1 MSLRLDECLCTT
13 LCLVCDLDSTVSLVR
28 RVDRNALWCN
38 TLDFRLVLVV
48 IFPIQDRWSHSS
60 RLSLVASHPHR
71 PRLLVASPRP
81 NRLSLASSSSFF
93 FFFFFF
99 FFRWCHFRASTTDTP
114 TLAVVLQSSSSLCTG
129 ASSFSSKSSTRRR
142 PNRRRTLNVHR
153 RLPNNNNNN
162 NTPRPSSRVAS
173 RRSSSSSSSSST
185 KVRLEKRLA
194 NARNA
199 FVVSKREKTKN
210 FFENFPPKN
219 EKKGLGF
226 RRNI

>member
-81 NRLSLASSSSFF
+81 NRLSLASSSF
-93 FFFFFF
+93 
-99 FFRWCHFRASTTDTP
+99 
-114 TLAVVLQSSSSLCTG
+114 SSSSSSSGG
-129 ASSFSSKSSTRRR
+129 AISARRRQTPPRSSFYNPPPFVRVWPLLSHSNRTRRR
-142 PNRRRTLNVHR
+142 PNRRRTLNVPRRR

-162 NTPRPSSRVAS
+162 TPLAPDGHLLCNFATPS
-173 RRSSSSSSSSST
+173 
-185 KVRLEKRLA
+185 
-194 NARNA
+194 N
-199 FVVSKREKTKN
+199 VSACPSNRA
-210 FFENFPPKN
+210 
-219 EKKGLGF
+219 
-226 RRNI
+226 